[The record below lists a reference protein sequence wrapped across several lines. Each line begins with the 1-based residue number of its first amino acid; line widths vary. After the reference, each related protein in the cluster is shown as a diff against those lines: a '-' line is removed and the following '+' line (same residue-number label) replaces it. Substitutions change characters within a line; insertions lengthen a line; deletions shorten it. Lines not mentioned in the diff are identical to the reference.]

1 MKYTRIEYAV
11 RVATVIGIS
20 TRVIA
25 AASMKGWYIAAF
37 W

>member
-1 MKYTRIEYAV
+1 MKYTRMENTA
-11 RVATVIGIS
+11 RVTRVIGIS

-37 W
+37 